1 MKGDA
6 LLLSRV
12 IAGGRVQFII
22 PVYQR
27 NYSWLTENCNQL
39 FNDLVDLVHSGRPTH
54 FFGSIVTS
62 PADGYGINRLVID
75 GQQRLTTVSL
85 LLLAGIHAVED
96 GKLEGDKGSIEEAKE
111 EFLMAKFSGTERK
124 IKLLPIENDMEAYDR
139 IFEHDV
145 ENYVKDSKM
154 TRNYQ
159 YFYERLT
166 KEPHQLSFDALLNAI
181 ERLQII
187 SIELDGNDQPQLIFE
202 SLNSTGLDL
211 TGADEIRNYLLMSLT
226 AEEQQYYFKTYWQ
239 KIEIATENEPTMF
252 LRDYLTIKQQL
263 QRPVRLSNLYSAWKK
278 YMLGHDRKEELAE
291 MLVYAQYYQQVTE
304 GKLNSK
310 KLSDKMRH
318 ICNIETDVAN
328 VFFIQFL
335 KYADEKHLT
344 EDEIFKAIGL
354 VENYMAR
361 RIVCNMPGNA
371 LTQVFCALHKDV
383 LKSME
388 EYEKAGM

>member
-145 ENYVKDSKM
+145 DNYVKDSKM

-344 EDEIFKAIGL
+344 EDEIFKAIDL

-361 RIVCNMPGNA
+361 RIDAICQEMP
-371 LTQVFCALHKDV
+371 
-383 LKSME
+383 
-388 EYEKAGM
+388 